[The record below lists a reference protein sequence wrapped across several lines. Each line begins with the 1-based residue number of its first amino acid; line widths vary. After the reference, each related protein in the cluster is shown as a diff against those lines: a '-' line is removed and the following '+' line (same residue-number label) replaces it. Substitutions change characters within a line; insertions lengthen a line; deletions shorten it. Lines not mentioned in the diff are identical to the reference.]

1 MTGKYLALLLMIPM
15 YAFTVLIRKQIHTEP
30 YQLLWCVWV
39 FTQGYCAAIIGYLM
53 GKSSK

>member
-1 MTGKYLALLLMIPM
+1 MTGKYLALMLMIPM

-39 FTQGYCAAIIGYLM
+39 FAQGYCAAIIGYLM